1 MRFLAA
7 ATLFCLAASAA
18 AADPLDE
25 QIEQLR
31 SRYLS
36 DRENAADEIVKFGE
50 KAIPRVTELIED
62 RDARVQRSAVEIL
75 CRIGS
80 LDSIR
85 PLVPLINHDDPT
97 IRDQVR
103 GSFLKLGRAVRPA
116 LEAAR
121 DADAQAAPDIQDLL
135 FEMTQLDIEAAFR
148 AEVMPDGSTG
158 FFAGQFRSLK
168 SLGPDIGPMLAR
180 MAGSSFE
187 FRNDPSNMGRFRIMA
202 IDALADIGYTEAV
215 QDLLRVADGE
225 GDAARAAAGAL
236 WRLGQKEPA
245 LKMEASIRENLEDG
259 PVQLRMLAQQN
270 LAELLSRTDQ
280 YEKAVEMYQAS
291 LATSGGRQ
299 GTVYYNLACSYAR
312 MGKKKEAIAALKRAV
327 DGGFYNGLWM
337 KRDGDLDAIRGE
349 AEYREIERKL
359 LVAEEEEGL
368 PLPGPQP
375 PDGGSGGQTE

>member
-18 AADPLDE
+18 AADPLDD

-36 DRENAADEIVKFGE
+36 DRERAADEIVKFGE
-50 KAIPRVTELIED
+50 KAIARVSELLRD
-62 RDARVQRSAVEIL
+62 ADARVQRSAVEIL

-80 LDSIR
+80 PDSIR
-85 PLVPLINHDDPT
+85 PLVPLIDHADPT
-97 IRDQVR
+97 IREQVR

-121 DADAQAAPDIQDLL
+121 DADAKAAPDIQELL
-135 FEMTQLDIEAAFR
+135 LEMTQSDIEAAFR

-168 SLGPDIGPMLAR
+168 ALGPDIGPMLAR
-180 MAGSSFE
+180 MAADGFE
-187 FRNDPSNMGRFRIMA
+187 FRDDTSSMGRFRIMA
-202 IDALADIGYTEAV
+202 IDAIADIGYTEAV

-245 LKMEASIRENLEDG
+245 EKMEAAIRQGLDQG
-259 PVQLRMLAQQN
+259 PIQVRMMAQQN
-270 LAELLSRTDQ
+270 LAELFSRTDQ
-280 YEKAVEMYQAS
+280 FEKAVEMYQSS

-299 GTVYYNLACSYAR
+299 GTLYYNLACTYSR
-312 MGKKKEAIAALKRAV
+312 MGKKKEAVAALKRAV
-327 DGGFYNGLWM
+327 DGGFGNGLWM

-349 AEYREIERKL
+349 PEYRDIERKL
-359 LVAEEEEGL
+359 YVAEDPEGQ
-368 PLPGPQP
+368 PLPP
-375 PDGGSGGQTE
+375 PPTPEGGSGGQTE

>member
-1 MRFLAA
+1 MRRLAA
-7 ATLFCLAASAA
+7 ATLFCIAASAA
-18 AADPLDE
+18 FADPLDD

-36 DRENAADEIVKFGE
+36 DRERAADEIVKFGE
-50 KAIPRVTELIED
+50 KAVARVSDLL
-62 RDARVQRSAVEIL
+62 RDGDPRVQRSAVEIL
-75 CRIGS
+75 CRIGT

-85 PLVPLINHDDPT
+85 PLVPLIAHADPS

-121 DADAQAAPDIQDLL
+121 DADAKSAPDIQDLL
-135 FEMTQLDIEAAFR
+135 LEMTQADIESAFR
-148 AEVMPDGSTG
+148 SEVMPDGSTG
-158 FFAGQFRSLK
+158 FFSGQFRSLRA
-168 SLGPDIGPMLAR
+168 LGPDIGPMLAR
-180 MAGSSFE
+180 MAADSFE
-187 FRNDPSNMGRFRIMA
+187 FKDDTSSMGRFRIMA
-202 IDALADIGYTEAV
+202 IDAIADIGYTEAI

-245 LKMEASIRENLEDG
+245 EKIEASIRQSLEQG
-259 PVQLRMLAQQN
+259 PIQMRMISQQN
-270 LAELLSRTDQ
+270 LAELFSRTDQ
-280 YEKAVEMYQAS
+280 YDKAVEMYQAS

-299 GTVYYNLACSYAR
+299 GTLYYNLACTYSR
-312 MGKKKEAIAALKRAV
+312 MGKKKEAVHALKRAV

-349 AEYREIERKL
+349 PEYREIERKL
-359 LVAEEEEGL
+359 MVAEDPEGQ
-368 PLPGPQP
+368 PLPPPPP
-375 PDGGSGGQTE
+375 PDGSGGQTE